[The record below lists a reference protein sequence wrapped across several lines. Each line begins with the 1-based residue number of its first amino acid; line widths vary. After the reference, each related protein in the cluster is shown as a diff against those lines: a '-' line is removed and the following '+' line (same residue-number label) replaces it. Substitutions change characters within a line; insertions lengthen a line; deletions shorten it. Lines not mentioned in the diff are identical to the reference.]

1 MNEMRERVAR
11 ALAHAAGGKMIG
23 PGRCRAMQEF
33 GWHGDGKHLELY
45 AEAHWKD
52 FENDAGFALS
62 AMRLPTLAM
71 LRAACAKAA
80 EEQVRPVAIRLTD
93 AEQMFT
99 AMIDEALK

>member
-1 MNEMRERVAR
+1 MSEMRERVAR

-62 AMRLPTLAM
+62 AWR
-71 LRAACAKAA
+71 
-80 EEQVRPVAIRLTD
+80 
-93 AEQMFT
+93 
-99 AMIDEALK
+99 AMIDEALT

>member
-1 MNEMRERVAR
+1 MSEMRERVAR

-62 AMRLPTLAM
+62 AMREPTEAM
-71 LRAACAKAA
+71 VDKPDIDCSDQSYVHSAQISEIWR
-80 EEQVRPVAIRLTD
+80 V
-93 AEQMFT
+93 
-99 AMIDEALK
+99 MIDEALK